1 MSKKQQEE
9 DINIGEAYGKAEKF
23 IEDNKRSLGIALG
36 ALLAVVLGV
45 YYYFNM
51 YLPPLAEEAEMEI
64 FKAQRMFRQDSFRL
78 ALEGDLA
85 QGYIG
90 FEEIAEEYGST
101 PAGNTSRY
109 YAGVCLLNMER
120 YEEAIDVLKSYNP
133 DDKMTSA
140 VRWGAIGD
148 AYAQLGDL
156 PKALS
161 QYEKASKAYENEFT
175 TPIYLKKAGLI
186 AEELGE
192 YKEAAKHYETIKRDY
207 QNSTEARDI
216 EKYLAR
222 AQALAGEFSE

>member
-1 MSKKQQEE
+1 MAKKHEEE

-23 IEDNKRSLGIALG
+23 IEDNKRTLGIALG
-36 ALLAVVLGV
+36 VLLVAVLGV

-85 QGYIG
+85 QGFIG
-90 FEEIAEEYGST
+90 FEEIADEYGST
-101 PAGNTSRY
+101 PAGNTARY

-120 YEEAIDVLKSYNP
+120 YEEAIDMLKSYSP
-133 DDKMTSA
+133 EDKMTSS
-140 VRWGAIGD
+140 VRWGAMGD

-156 PKALS
+156 PKALA
-161 QYEKASKAYENEFT
+161 QYEKASRANENDFT
-175 TPIYLKKAGLI
+175 SPIYLKKAGLV

-192 YKEAAKHYETIKRDY
+192 YKVAAKHYQTIKQDY
-207 QNSTEARDI
+207 QNSSEARDI